1 MKFKANKLVVA
12 FVAASLACS
21 SVPVMAS
28 GIPTADVAAVG
39 EAIKNGMKLKEQIDN
54 QVEQIEQLASQVK
67 ALTSKGNWGNVAR
80 DIAQEALPDEWKNLY
95 KNAGNLAKSKDLLT
109 SKGYNPNADSERLTK
124 HLETLVRSAKDSEKS
139 FKTIQT
145 LMNKVNQTADIKAAQ
160 DLQNRIALENMK
172 LQQRQIDLTTLKQMM
187 EVQRDIQDK
196 KLRSHQECV
205 AQNLINKTDKSCN

>member
-12 FVAASLACS
+12 LVAASLACS
-21 SVPVMAS
+21 SVPVMAG
-28 GIPTADVAAVG
+28 GIPTADVGNIGATI
-39 EAIKNGMKLKEQIDN
+39 ENGMKLKEQIDN
-54 QVEQIEQLASQVK
+54 QVAQIEQLASQVK

-95 KNAGNLAKSKDLLT
+95 KNVGDLAKSKDLLT
-109 SKGYNPNADSERLTK
+109 SKGYYPNADSERLTK
-124 HLETLVRSAKDSEKS
+124 HLETLVRSPKDSEKS
-139 FKTIQT
+139 FKTIKT
-145 LMNKVNQTADIKAAQ
+145 LMDKVNQTADIKAAQ

-172 LQQRQIDLTTLKQMM
+172 LQQRQIDLATLKQMM

-196 KLRSHQECV
+196 KLRARQECV

>member
-12 FVAASLACS
+12 LVAASLACS
-21 SVPVMAS
+21 NVPVMAG
-28 GIPTADVAAVG
+28 GIPTADVGTISAT
-39 EAIKNGMKLKEQIDN
+39 IDNGIKLKEQIDN
-54 QVEQIEQLASQVK
+54 QVAQIEQLANQVK

-95 KNAGNLAKSKDLLT
+95 KNVGDLAKSKDLLT

-139 FKTIQT
+139 FKTIKT
-145 LMNKVNQTADIKAAQ
+145 LMDKVNQTADIKAAQ

-172 LQQRQIDLTTLKQMM
+172 LQQRQIDLATLKQMM

-196 KLRSHQECV
+196 KLRARQECV

>member
-1 MKFKANKLVVA
+1 MKLKVNKLFVA
-12 FVAASLACS
+12 IVAASLACS
-21 SVPVMAS
+21 SVSVMAG
-28 GIPTADVAAVG
+28 GIPTADVGAIGAAI
-39 EAIKNGMKLKEQIDN
+39 ENGKKLKDQIDN
-54 QVEQIEQLASQVK
+54 QLKQIEQLASQVK
-67 ALTSKGNWGNVAR
+67 ALTSKGNWGSVAR
-80 DIAQEALPDEWKNLY
+80 DVAQEVLPDEWKNLY

-139 FKTIQT
+139 FKTIKT
-145 LMNKVNQTADIKAAQ
+145 LMDKVNQTADIKAAQ

-172 LQQRQIDLTTLKQMM
+172 LQQRQIDLATLKQMM
-187 EVQRDIQDK
+187 DVQRDIQDK

>member
-1 MKFKANKLVVA
+1 MKFQAKKLVVA
-12 FVAASLACS
+12 IVAASLVCS
-21 SVPVMAS
+21 SVPTMAG
-28 GIPTADVAAVG
+28 GIPTADVGNIGATI
-39 EAIKNGMKLKEQIDN
+39 ENGLKLKEQIDN
-54 QVEQIEQLASQVK
+54 QVAQIEQLASQVK

-95 KNAGNLAKSKDLLT
+95 KNVGDLAKSKDLLT

-139 FKTIQT
+139 FKTIKT
-145 LMNKVNQTADIKAAQ
+145 LMDKVNQTADIKAAQ

-172 LQQRQIDLTTLKQMM
+172 LQQRQIDLATLKQMM
-187 EVQRDIQDK
+187 DVQRDIQDK